1 MLHLCEAL
9 KRNKKLQNFNSS
21 TLQKSKLLLIFS
33 FAGSV
38 NALSVKESRYFKPSP
53 SAFHMVNGRSAAWK
67 IKPGSYFLLPYKQ
80 AFGQDFPKDSFTVFL
95 TLKPSKDSEV
105 RDIEIQL
112 MCFLKS

>member
-1 MLHLCEAL
+1 M
-9 KRNKKLQNFNSS
+9 
-21 TLQKSKLLLIFS
+21 QKSKLLLLF

-95 TLKPSKDSEV
+95 TIKPSKDSEV
-105 RDIEIQL
+105 RDIEIQF
-112 MCFLKS
+112 MSFLKL